1 MTHHCRSIPVIRSSA
16 HNFQPISSQNCQ
28 RHRGTSDENKQS
40 EWGKETN
47 SYFPC
52 AFRVYRESYVCTA
65 GVRCGRWDLGV
76 TSVLFPSYYRVS
88 QVGATREEF
97 PECMEIFHTLGELS
111 PCGHVCC
118 SVSLCGQE
126 LVRGEIR
133 IFRYEIGG
141 TWVFT
146 VLLPCGGQFLC
157 FPHVS
162 HSKLTRYLG
171 VKGALSL

>member
-1 MTHHCRSIPVIRSSA
+1 MSKFQILRYTLFPVTHHCRSIPA
-16 HNFQPISSQNCQ
+16 HNIQPISSQHCQ
-28 RHRGTSDENKQS
+28 RHRGTSNENKQS

-52 AFRVYRESYVCTA
+52 AFRVYGESYVCTA

-76 TSVLFPSYYRVS
+76 TSVLFPSYYRAS

-97 PECMEIFHTLGELS
+97 PECMEIL
-111 PCGHVCC
+111 CGHVCC
-118 SVSLCGQE
+118 GVPLCGHE

-146 VLLPCGGQFLC
+146 VLLPCGDQFLC

-162 HSKLTRYLG
+162 HS
-171 VKGALSL
+171 